1 MSRLIFL
8 VLGFFFVAL
17 GFIGAFL
24 PLLPTVPFLLVAL
37 WCFAR
42 SSRKFH
48 DWLYHH
54 PRFGPMLRDWDRY
67 GVIPRRAKI
76 LSCFMM
82 TLSMGI
88 MLWVTDLE
96 PWLYGVIAAT
106 LFSIGLW
113 IATRPGRAPPES

>member
-1 MSRLIFL
+1 MPRFAFL
-8 VLGFFFVAL
+8 LLGFFFVTL

-42 SSRKFH
+42 SSQKFH

-54 PRFGPMLRDWDRY
+54 PRFGPLLQDWDRY

-76 LSCFMM
+76 LACSMM
-82 TLSMGI
+82 MLSMGI
-88 MLWVTDLE
+88 MLWVTEL
-96 PWLYGVIAAT
+96 PFWLYGVIAAT

-113 IATRPGRAPPES
+113 IATRPGRAPPEI